1 MKITSLEQVQAT
13 PMQMEG
19 AIGVTKQI
27 PLGKADQA
35 PNFSFRVFTVAPGG
49 QTPYHTHDS
58 EHLNYIIAG
67 EGALVNEAG
76 ELQPVMA
83 GDFSMVL
90 PNEKHQ
96 YRNTSANQDLQF
108 ICAVPLA
115 YE

>member
-1 MKITSLEQVQAT
+1 MNIIALDQVSSI

-19 AIGVTKQI
+19 AFKVEKQV
-27 PLGKADQA
+27 PLGKDDAA
-35 PNFSFRVFTVAPGG
+35 PNYSFRVFTVAPGG
-49 QTPYHTHDS
+49 HTPYHIHDF
-58 EHLNYIIAG
+58 EHMNYMIAG
-67 EGALVNEAG
+67 EGVLVDEAG
-76 ELQPVMA
+76 GEHPVKE

-96 YRNTSANQDLQF
+96 YRNTSATEELKF